1 MNALIGYS
9 GFVGSTIN
17 KQFKFDELYNSKNIN
32 EIRGKEYDVL
42 VCCGAP
48 GQKWLACK
56 EPEAD
61 LQNINILISAI
72 SEVKVKKFI
81 LISTVDVFKSPLG
94 VVETSF
100 VDEDGLNPYGLNRRI
115 LEKFVVENFT
125 DSIIV
130 RLPGLVGP
138 GLKKNIIYDFK
149 NNNNIDAIDSRA
161 VFQFYPTI
169 NLWTDISFAISNN
182 IKLIHL
188 TSEPITVREVAK
200 QAFNFEFINEIVDSP
215 AKYDMQSIH
224 CELKNN
230 LYNYTKKEIIS
241 IIRFY
246 HQSF

>member
-9 GFVGSTIN
+9 GFVGSTLI

-32 EIRGKEYDVL
+32 EIKGKEYDIL

-61 LQNINILISAI
+61 LQNINVLISAL
-72 SEVKVKKFI
+72 SNVKVNKFI
-81 LISTVDVFKSPLG
+81 LISTVDVFQSPLD
-94 VVETSF
+94 VVETSL
-100 VDEDGLNPYGLNRRI
+100 VDENGLNPYGLNRRI

-125 DSIIV
+125 DSIVV

-138 GLKKNIIYDFK
+138 GLKKNIIYDFQHK
-149 NNNNIDAIDSRA
+149 NNINAIDSRA
-161 VFQFYPTI
+161 VFQFYPTV
-169 NLWTDISFAISNN
+169 NLWADISFAISKNV
-182 IKLIHL
+182 KLIHL
-188 TSEPITVREVAK
+188 TSEPISVREVAK
-200 QAFNFEFINEIVDSP
+200 KAFNFEFTNEIVDSP
-215 AKYDMQSIH
+215 ARYDMRSLH
-224 CELKNN
+224 CELKNS
-230 LYNYTKKEIIS
+230 LYQYTKKEIIS